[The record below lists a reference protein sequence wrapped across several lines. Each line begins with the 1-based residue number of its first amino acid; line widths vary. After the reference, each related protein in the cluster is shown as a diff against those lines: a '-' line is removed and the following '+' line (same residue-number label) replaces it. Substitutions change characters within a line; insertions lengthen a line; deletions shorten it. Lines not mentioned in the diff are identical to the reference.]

1 MNIQASFSLGPTSLV
16 FEQVAGAGR
25 NVKCNTFFFLA
36 GTATCT
42 HSDCGDRPRREDS
55 QYHCKIS
62 PVFFVR
68 RGLLPS
74 FLFQRVPVI
83 AVVVTLSFI
92 FSFLTLLFSC
102 ENEDNGC
109 VLSSA
114 QVLFFL
120 MFCVTHLVV
129 FITSYFY
136 SVGLPV
142 VFTSLIFFFFGP
154 CLILELKSFNVCCF
168 VCYRC
173 VSE

>member
-114 QVLFFL
+114 QVLFFFNVL
-120 MFCVTHLVV
+120 CHSPCSVHNFLLLQCWAACCFH
-129 FITSYFY
+129 FSYFF
-136 SVGLPV
+136 LFWPM
-142 VFTSLIFFFFGP
+142 
-154 CLILELKSFNVCCF
+154 FNSRIEKF
-168 VCYRC
+168 
-173 VSE
+173 

>member
-1 MNIQASFSLGPTSLV
+1 MREGTSNAIL
-16 FEQVAGAGR
+16 
-25 NVKCNTFFFLA
+25 FFFSPGLRHA
-36 GTATCT
+36 RTAIVATGRVART
-42 HSDCGDRPRREDS
+42 VSTTARSRRF
-55 QYHCKIS
+55 
-62 PVFFVR
+62 FFVR

-114 QVLFFL
+114 QVLFVL

-142 VFTSLIFFFFGP
+142 VFTSLFFFFFGP
-154 CLILELKSFNVCCF
+154 CLILDLKSFNVCCF